1 MSQAAPSLLSDQDY
15 MNPDQLAYFRQ
26 RLLA

>member
-1 MSQAAPSLLSDQDY
+1 MSQAAPRLLPDQDY